1 MRLVRRHPWLA
12 GLTGVMIV
20 LLAFTGWLV
29 MNASAMP
36 VVRRAEITL
45 PFPVDAPRDPITV
58 ALLTDTHLSG
68 PDNSPARMARIVAQI
83 NALRP
88 DLILLGGDY
97 IGDAKGGAT
106 YDALASIAPFAG
118 LRAPLGVVAVL
129 GNHDSRS
136 KLNRVALSGRD
147 WAAAFARLGI
157 TLLQDGVVR
166 RGPLAIGGLQDIYT
180 RRPDLP
186 DTLAAMVRAGG
197 APLILS
203 HGPDVFPALPDVPL
217 LTLVGHT
224 HCGQVALP
232 FAGIVYVPSK
242 YGTRYGCG
250 LYRDGDK
257 TMIVAA
263 GVGTSGLPIRML
275 APPDI
280 WLITIKPTVS

>member
-1 MRLVRRHPWLA
+1 MRVTTIFRALLGLFVLA
-12 GLTGVMIV
+12 A
-20 LLAFTGWLV
+20 AFVGWLIL
-29 MNASAMP
+29 NARAMP
-36 VVRRAEITL
+36 VVRRAEVLL
-45 PFPVDAPRDPITV
+45 PFPADAPRAPVTV

-83 NALRP
+83 NALKP

-106 YDALASIAPFAG
+106 YDARASIASFAG

-136 KLNRVALSGRD
+136 QKNQRALSGAD
-147 WAAAFARLGI
+147 WQAAFARMGI
-157 TLLQDGVVR
+157 TLLQDGAVR
-166 RGPLAIGGLQDIYT
+166 RGPLAIGGLQDVYT
-180 RRPDLP
+180 RKIDLP
-186 DTLAAMVRAGG
+186 ATLAATARVGG

-203 HGPDVFPALPDVPL
+203 HGQDVFPALPDAPS

-242 YGTRYGCG
+242 YGTRYACG
-250 LYRDGDK
+250 LYRDGAR
-257 TMIVAA
+257 TMIVAG

-280 WLITIKPTVS
+280 WLITVRPQ

>member
-1 MRLVRRHPWLA
+1 MRRKILWTLLA
-12 GLTGVMIV
+12 LV
-20 LLAFTGWLV
+20 LLAGGLALWLIL
-29 MNASAMP
+29 NARAMP
-36 VVRRAEITL
+36 VVRRAEVAL
-45 PFPVDAPRDPITV
+45 PFPADAPRSPVTV

-83 NALRP
+83 NALKP

-106 YDALASIAPFAG
+106 YDARASIAPFAG

-136 KLNRVALSGRD
+136 QKNQRALRGAD
-147 WAAAFARLGI
+147 WQAAFARMGI
-157 TLLQDGVVR
+157 TLLQDGAVR
-166 RGPLAIGGLQDIYT
+166 RGPLAIGGLQDVYT
-180 RRPDLP
+180 RRIDLP
-186 DTLAAMVRAGG
+186 ATLAAMARVGG

-203 HGPDVFPALPDVPL
+203 HGPDVFPALPDVPS

-242 YGTRYGCG
+242 YGTRYACG
-250 LYRDGDK
+250 LYRDRAR
-257 TMIVAA
+257 TMIVAG

-280 WLITIKPTVS
+280 WLITVRPQ